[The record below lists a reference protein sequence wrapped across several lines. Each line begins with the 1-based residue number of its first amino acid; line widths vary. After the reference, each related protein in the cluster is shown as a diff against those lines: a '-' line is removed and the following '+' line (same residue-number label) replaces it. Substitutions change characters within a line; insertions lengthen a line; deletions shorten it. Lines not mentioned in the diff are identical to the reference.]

1 MSLNFIN
8 KLTKDKTRHTIT
20 NIRSNQ
26 NILLTQLK
34 NFMSPTTS
42 LSRQK
47 SKSKNN
53 YSTKNIYKSHGD
65 RKEKSCKDKD
75 ELIKKLKERIKE
87 LENKIQFLE
96 FKLKKLSRVNSN
108 YPTSTKNSKNH
119 SISGKENLNDK
130 KEFKSII
137 VPKKNIYL
145 KTGYNK
151 KRTSSQLLTEENIND
166 IKERCNTIFTNNV
179 VNNKSKSKSKNKKKV
194 EFTNDN
200 NEKKKQLN
208 FHNINEILKKAVMKK
223 THLRKNSKLNN
234 LKELDLKISISKLI
248 SKIPKTSRHHYQTE
262 SNVNLSSKITSS
274 TTFNYYKQN
283 NSNNYS
289 DNNNVLTSNNN
300 IYTEEG
306 DTKEDYIYNNTNTNT
321 NKNNHNI
328 NDNEKVKHKLNQ
340 IKARTTHLLELFT
353 GFKVND
359 I

>member
-1 MSLNFIN
+1 MSLNFTN

-34 NFMSPTTS
+34 NFMSPTTA
-42 LSRQK
+42 LSRQR

-53 YSTKNIYKSHGD
+53 YSTKNIYKSHGEK
-65 RKEKSCKDKD
+65 REISNKEKD
-75 ELIKKLKERIKE
+75 EIIQKLKNRIKE
-87 LENKIQFLE
+87 LENKIKFLE
-96 FKLKKLSRVNSN
+96 IKVKKLTRLNSN

-137 VPKKNIYL
+137 VPKKKYSL

-151 KRTSSQLLTEENIND
+151 KRTSSQLLTEENIID
-166 IKERCNTIFTNNV
+166 LKERCNTIINS
-179 VNNKSKSKSKNKKKV
+179 KIKSKSKNKKKV
-194 EFTNDN
+194 ELFNDKN
-200 NEKKKQLN
+200 GKKKQFIN
-208 FHNINEILKKAVMKK
+208 FNNINEILKKAVMKK
-223 THLRKNSKLNN
+223 THLRKNTKHLNN

-289 DNNNVLTSNNN
+289 ENNNVLTSNNN
-300 IYTEEG
+300 ICTEEG
-306 DTKEDYIYNNTNTNT
+306 DTKEDYTYYNTNANT
-321 NKNNHNI
+321 NPNNISNENVKN
-328 NDNEKVKHKLNQ
+328 KLNQ
-340 IKARTTHLLELFT
+340 IKLRTARLLELIT
-353 GFKVND
+353 NIKLND

>member
-1 MSLNFIN
+1 MSLNYTN

-34 NFMSPTTS
+34 NFLTPNSI
-42 LSRQK
+42 LSRQR

-53 YSTKNIYKSHGD
+53 YSTKNIYNNNADK
-65 RKEKSCKDKD
+65 KEKTTKEKD
-75 ELIKKLKERIKE
+75 EIIKKLKE
-87 LENKIQFLE
+87 KI
-96 FKLKKLSRVNSN
+96 KKLEHKIKILEYKVQKLTKNNSN
-108 YPTSTKNSKNH
+108 IITSTKNSKNH

-166 IKERCNTIFTNNV
+166 IKERCNTIFTNNTNNA
-179 VNNKSKSKSKNKKKV
+179 NNKSKSKSKNKKKV

-283 NSNNYS
+283 NSNIYSENY
-289 DNNNVLTSNNN
+289 NVLTSHHN

-306 DTKEDYIYNNTNTNT
+306 DATEEFVNNNTNTN
-321 NKNNHNI
+321 NNI
-328 NDNEKVKHKLNQ
+328 NNNEIFKNKLNQ
-340 IKARTTHLLELFT
+340 IRMRTAHLLELFT
-353 GFKVND
+353 GLKVND
-359 I
+359 S